1 MYYSR
6 AKLREKIFLAFA
18 VGFMFGAALVAVVL
32 RG

>member
-6 AKLREKIFLAFA
+6 VELREKIFLAFV
-18 VGFMFGAALVAVVL
+18 VGFMFGAALVAVLL